1 MSEKTKEEYPQCYIE
16 CKKTGSCCINSE
28 CKMWINFE
36 KDYNCSLISIEE
48 NGPMTLDQ
56 ISKRLKVSLVR
67 VSQIEKKALAKI
79 SKRIKM

>member
-1 MSEKTKEEYPQCYIE
+1 MSEENEEYPQCYVE
-16 CKKTGSCCINSE
+16 CKATGVCCSKSD
-28 CKMWINFE
+28 CKMWIDFK
-36 KDYNCSLISIEE
+36 KDYNCSLVSIEE

-67 VSQIEKKALAKI
+67 VSQIEKKALTKI